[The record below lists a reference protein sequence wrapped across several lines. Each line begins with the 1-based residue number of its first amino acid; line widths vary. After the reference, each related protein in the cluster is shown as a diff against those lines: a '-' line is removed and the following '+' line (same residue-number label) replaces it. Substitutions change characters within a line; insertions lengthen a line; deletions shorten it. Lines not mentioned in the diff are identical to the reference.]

1 MKTPDGFWLIYKSLS
16 NILSE
21 NNILDFP
28 DSDGKRLPCSR
39 FYDDWFLY
47 AVPNGA
53 DHTYSLLKLREQE
66 YDSQDSSPA
75 DGDTPGVTISFIAF
89 SCEILLACLVDPSD
103 ENRRLLDVEIN
114 RVVARSGQTHHDT
127 LKWYFMNPKSEG
139 SYFVADLYTRHIAR
153 FARDGYLDLPEQYK
167 FLANHRSTK
176 KTRKIAGIYRKP
188 EYESWICPL
197 RS

>member
-1 MKTPDGFWLIYKSLS
+1 MTRSGLKISLPSRGADVIIGDTDILKTADGFWLIYKSLS

-66 YDSQDSSPA
+66 YDA
-75 DGDTPGVTISFIAF
+75 DYTS
-89 SCEILLACLVDPSD
+89 
-103 ENRRLLDVEIN
+103 
-114 RVVARSGQTHHDT
+114 
-127 LKWYFMNPKSEG
+127 
-139 SYFVADLYTRHIAR
+139 ADLVYKAGYNPLGLIIHISKTYPQTRRA
-153 FARDGYLDLPEQYK
+153 D
-167 FLANHRSTK
+167 
-176 KTRKIAGIYRKP
+176 
-188 EYESWICPL
+188 
-197 RS
+197 